1 MIHITNVRWENDPYI
16 EDEQLR
22 NKLFPLNIDIHN
34 DVTVIVGPNGCGK
47 SRFLTSIE
55 KVSEYN
61 RKQLIQEHKKSSYSY
76 SKKPEEE
83 VSITRNPN
91 DPLWRIL
98 KYNFSDV
105 LNDGDFSGDPLQLAK
120 HFKSNGETRDIL
132 IDRILNSTEELKEH
146 NIKRVMLIDEIDS
159 GLDYINQKKFANI
172 LKECVNTYQFIVVSH
187 NIPFIAQFDE
197 IFDMETLKYVNT
209 KDYLNRILN

>member
-1 MIHITNVRWENDPYI
+1 MIHITNIRWENDPYI

-22 NKLFPLNIDIHN
+22 NKLFPLDIDIHN

-55 KVSEYN
+55 NVAEYN
-61 RKQLIQEHKKSSYSY
+61 RSLLIQEYKKNPYSY
-76 SKKPEEE
+76 NKKPEEK

-98 KYNFSDV
+98 KYDTSDV
-105 LNDGDFSGDPLQLAK
+105 LKDGDYSDDPLQIIK

-132 IDRILNSTEELKEH
+132 VDRILTSTEGLKEY
-146 NIKRVMLIDEIDS
+146 NIKGVMLIDELDS

-172 LKECVNTYQFIVVSH
+172 LKKCVDTYQFIVVSH
-187 NIPFIAQFDE
+187 NIPFIAQFE
-197 IFDMETLKYVNT
+197 EVFDMETLEYVNT
-209 KDYLNRILN
+209 EDYLNRILN

>member
-22 NKLFPLNIDIHN
+22 NKLSPLNIDIHN

-47 SRFLTSIE
+47 SRFLTSLE

-105 LNDGDFSGDPLQLAK
+105 LKDGDFSGDPLQLVK
-120 HFKSNGETRDIL
+120 HFKSSGETRDIL

-172 LKECVNTYQFIVVSH
+172 LKECVDTYQFIVVSH
-187 NIPFIAQFDE
+187 NIPFIAQFE
-197 IFDMETLKYVNT
+197 EVFDMETLKYVNT